1 MAFHS
6 WFASMMMDDDGIQ
19 PLFKNVESCWN
30 QIHWSFAKHIQFPQQ
45 YNTFLGSLDIPST
58 PGHLLDLLCFTSD
71 HCYTILAALH
81 FMGQLL
87 TLQTAMRCGK
97 MTCFTYKLMIEILNN
112 TVEILKFMNKFGDYV
127 WGHMT
132 GLHAPKWGHKT
143 SVCRGNILSFFN
155 LRRAICDDRERGSN
169 SSLLSMVPLKD
180 KMQWKSCHQEGN
192 MLLFA
197 SSLAAMISLEA
208 RIFRNLGH
216 RYSMVCQGHG
226 FTVLQVLIRRSGL
239 LQNT

>member
-6 WFASMMMDDDGIQ
+6 WFASMKNYQWMREDDGIQ

-30 QIHWSFAKHIQFPQQ
+30 QIHWSFAKHIQLPQQ
-45 YNTFLGSLDIPST
+45 YNTFLGSLDIPSI

-112 TVEILKFMNKFGDYV
+112 TVEILKFMNKFGDWSRNMCELIWWEDCMLQNEDTKPLFV
-127 WGHMT
+127 VVTFRLSSTWGEPSSMT
-132 GLHAPKWGHKT
+132 GKEAAT
-143 SVCRGNILSFFN
+143 VSFSV
-155 LRRAICDDRERGSN
+155 
-169 SSLLSMVPLKD
+169 
-180 KMQWKSCHQEGN
+180 WYH
-192 MLLFA
+192 
-197 SSLAAMISLEA
+197 
-208 RIFRNLGH
+208 
-216 RYSMVCQGHG
+216 
-226 FTVLQVLIRRSGL
+226 
-239 LQNT
+239 